1 MRNIDSAARSRFFR
15 VFGWGFPFPAILG
28 FVVGTFIFN
37 SAKLGLLIAII
48 FGFVVSCISF
58 FIIEYLGSSGVNIL
72 YGKRKPIYS
81 DFERFEGDIHQ
92 AQVQKSKKEYHKA
105 LVLVNGILKDAPD
118 LPEALYLK
126 AQIIWEGYRKADEAK
141 NILEKV
147 LVILPDKQET
157 YHRWAQSLIDE
168 IDSRNTSV

>member
-1 MRNIDSAARSRFFR
+1 MRNIDSATRSRFLR
-15 VFGWGFPFPAILG
+15 ALGWGFPFPAILG
-28 FVVGTFIFN
+28 FVVGTFIFD
-37 SAKLGLLIAII
+37 SAKLGLLFAIV
-48 FGFVVSCISF
+48 FGLVVTCISF

-72 YGKRKPIYS
+72 YGKRRPIYS
-81 DFERFEGDIHQ
+81 DFERFEGDLHQ

-105 LVLVNGILKDAPD
+105 LVLVSGILKKAPD

-147 LVILPDKQET
+147 LGILPDKQET

-168 IDSRNTSV
+168 IDSRTTSL